1 MPNTEEQRLDIIE
14 NCNIL
19 LCTVLHSFAQT
30 DDTPEGRMI
39 AQLKWLK
46 ERAETHVLTL
56 PVDPVMLSTLRRVY
70 VDGELCRHA
79 SSPDKI
85 HEEIEIYMDRLI
97 ELTKKAALL
106 LKAEYY
112 PYAIRYIDALIKML
126 KAAHR
131 PLDKYEQGLIAELV
145 QIKTAL
151 DKQKIEPPL
160 KGFLPDYPNFR
171 NVYSITGSST
181 EDLPNGKHLTKT
193 VAYLLFEGV
202 RPDTWITPEAAEK
215 ETATL

>member
-1 MPNTEEQRLDIIE
+1 MPNTEEQRLDVIE

-19 LCTVLHSFAQT
+19 LSTVLHSFVQT

-46 ERAETHVLTL
+46 ERAETHLLTL
-56 PVDPVMLSTLRRVY
+56 PVDPDMLSTLRRVY

-79 SSPDKI
+79 SSSDKI

-106 LKAEYY
+106 LKPEYY
-112 PYAIRYIDALIKML
+112 QYAIRCINALIKIL
-126 KAAHR
+126 KAANR
-131 PLDKYEQGLIAELV
+131 QLDKYEQGLIRELM
-145 QIKTAL
+145 QLKDAL
-151 DKQKIEPPL
+151 SELKIEPPL

-171 NVYSITGSST
+171 KVYSIAGSST
-181 EDLPNGKHLTKT
+181 EDLPNGERLTKV
-193 VAYLLFEGV
+193 VANLLFEGV
-202 RPDTWITPEAAEK
+202 RPNTWITPEVAEK

>member
-1 MPNTEEQRLDIIE
+1 MPNTEEQRLDVIE

-19 LCTVLHSFAQT
+19 LSTVLHSFSQT

-46 ERAETHVLTL
+46 ERAENHLLTL
-56 PVDPVMLSTLRRVY
+56 PVDPEMLSTLCRVY
-70 VDGELCRHA
+70 VDGELCRYA
-79 SSPDKI
+79 SSSDKI

-106 LKAEYY
+106 LKVEYY
-112 PYAIRYIDALIKML
+112 PYAIRCIDALIKIL
-126 KAAHR
+126 KTANR
-131 PLDKYEQGLIAELV
+131 PLDKHEKGLIGELM
-145 QIKTAL
+145 QIKKAL
-151 DKQKIEPPL
+151 ANQKIEPPL

-171 NVYSITGSST
+171 KVYSITGSST
-181 EDLPNGKHLTKT
+181 EDLPSGERLTKV
-193 VAYLLFEGV
+193 VARLLFEGV
-202 RPDTWITPEAAEK
+202 RPDTWITPETAEK

>member
-14 NCNIL
+14 NCTIL
-19 LCTVLHSFAQT
+19 LDTVLNSFAQT
-30 DDTPEGRMI
+30 DDTPEGRMV

-46 ERAETHVLTL
+46 ESAESHVLTL

-106 LKAEYY
+106 LKVEYY
-112 PYAIRYIDALIKML
+112 PYALRCIDALIKIL
-126 KAAHR
+126 KTANR
-131 PLDKYEQGLIAELV
+131 PLDKYEQGLIGELM
-145 QIKTAL
+145 QIKKAL
-151 DKQKIEPPL
+151 DDLKIEPPL

-171 NVYSITGSST
+171 KVYSITGSST
-181 EDLPNGKHLTKT
+181 EDLPNGKHLTKL
-193 VAYLLFEGV
+193 VAHLLFEGV
-202 RPDTWITPEAAEK
+202 RPDTWITLKAAEK
-215 ETATL
+215 ETVTL